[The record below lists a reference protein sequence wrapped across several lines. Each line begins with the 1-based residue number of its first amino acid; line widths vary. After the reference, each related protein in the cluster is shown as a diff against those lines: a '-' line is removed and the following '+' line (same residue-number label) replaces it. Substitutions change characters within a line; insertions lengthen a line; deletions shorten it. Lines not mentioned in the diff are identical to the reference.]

1 MLKNKPLV
9 IGVGVAGLIVIGALV
24 WWLALPLFVSRTV
37 EEEFPFDLPSQEE
50 IAAMTTDELQELET
64 NLTAALPSPEELDQ
78 MPEEARQVLED
89 QMMQVAAALPT
100 EPVEEPMPAETQP
113 VAVRQGQFE
122 DADDFHRGSGSAT
135 IYQLP
140 DGSYLLRLENFEVTN
155 GPDLHVLLASNPR
168 PTSSA
173 DKGEYIDLGQLK
185 GNVGNQNY
193 EIPAGTD
200 ISQYQSVVIYCMP
213 FRVVFSTATLS

>member
-24 WWLALPLFVSRTV
+24 WWLASPLFVSRTV

-64 NLTAALPSPEELDQ
+64 NLEATLPSPEELDQ

-100 EPVEEPMPAETQP
+100 EPVEEPMPAEAQP
-113 VAVRQGQFE
+113 VAVRQGQFV

-140 DGSYLLRLENFEVTN
+140 DGSYLLRLEDFEVTN

>member
-24 WWLALPLFVSRTV
+24 WWLASPLFVSRTV

-64 NLTAALPSPEELDQ
+64 NLEATLPSPEELDQ

-100 EPVEEPMPAETQP
+100 EPVEDQMPAEAQP
-113 VAVRQGQFE
+113 VAVRQGQFV

-140 DGSYLLRLENFEVTN
+140 DGSYLLRLEDFEVTN